1 MLQLSSK
8 KEKLETLDTLLL
20 DKMIDILEDDKL
32 EELDMLSS
40 LSVPMNYLRNNQV
53 LSEKPKS
60 TVEEDTKKR
69 IAEAKKRRAKGEEK

>member
-1 MLQLSSK
+1 MTTK

-20 DKMIDILEDDKL
+20 DKMIDILESGNDED
-32 EELDMLSS
+32 LDLLSS
-40 LSVPMNYLRNNQV
+40 LSVPMNMLRNNQV

-60 TVEEDTKKR
+60 TIEEDTKKR

>member
-1 MLQLSSK
+1 MATK

-20 DKMIDILEDDKL
+20 DKMIDILESGNDED
-32 EELDMLSS
+32 LDLLSS

-69 IAEAKKRRAKGEEK
+69 LQAAKDRRAKGEER

>member
-20 DKMIDILEDDKL
+20 DKMIDILESGNDED
-32 EELDMLSS
+32 LDLLSS
-40 LSVPMNYLRNNQV
+40 LSVPMNMLRNNQV

>member
-1 MLQLSSK
+1 MATK

-69 IAEAKKRRAKGEEK
+69 LKAAKDRRAKGGER

>member
-1 MLQLSSK
+1 MATK

-69 IAEAKKRRAKGEEK
+69 LKAAKDRRAKGEER

>member
-1 MLQLSSK
+1 MATK

-20 DKMIDILEDDKL
+20 DKMIDILENGYDED
-32 EELDMLSS
+32 LDLLSS
-40 LSVPMNYLRNNQV
+40 LSVPMNMLRNNQV

-69 IAEAKKRRAKGEEK
+69 IAEAKKRRAKGEER